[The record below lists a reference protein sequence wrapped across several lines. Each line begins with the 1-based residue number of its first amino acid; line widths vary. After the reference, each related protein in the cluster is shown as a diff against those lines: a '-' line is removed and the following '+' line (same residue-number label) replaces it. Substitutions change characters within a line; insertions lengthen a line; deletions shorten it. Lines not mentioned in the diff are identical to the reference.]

1 MNRLCTRTPL
11 RPGATATLSPR
22 VASVGGRRQILPL
35 TAAWPSRPGARSA
48 APFITALGHR
58 SLPQRQLVLAAVSPT
73 DADGAHA
80 PAPHDDGAAS
90 PSSSSTPEGAQASS
104 SAARAAAAAATAADK
119 AAAVADKAATLAAA
133 AAVEKAGIAEHMD
146 KAAKLIDEILEEI
159 MRELF
164 AEQVRVDLA
173 TRSGLR
179 SASLKLPCIQAFTVR
194 ACLLV
199 GCQRQRA
206 CPPSKESR
214 PGPPSI
220 L

>member
-1 MNRLCTRTPL
+1 M
-11 RPGATATLSPR
+11 APR
-22 VASVGGRRQILPL
+22 AASVGGRRQVLPL
-35 TAAWPSRPGARSA
+35 TAAWPSSRPDARSA
-48 APFITALGHR
+48 APFIRALGHR
-58 SLPQRQLVLAAVSPT
+58 SLPQRQLVPAAVSPT

-90 PSSSSTPEGAQASS
+90 PSSPSTPEGAQASS
-104 SAARAAAAAATAADK
+104 SAARAAAAAATAAAAAADK